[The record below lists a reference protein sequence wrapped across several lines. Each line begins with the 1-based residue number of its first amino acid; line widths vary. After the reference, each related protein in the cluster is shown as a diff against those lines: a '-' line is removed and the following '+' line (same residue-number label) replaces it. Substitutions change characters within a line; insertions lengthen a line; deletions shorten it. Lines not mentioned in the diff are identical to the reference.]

1 MEKQTSRKLFMKN
14 TQLMEYSVPQ
24 GVKATK
30 TALILPQGM
39 TPDDWV
45 QLGYFLRSSED
56 SLGIWQAD
64 WRKHGYENYERS
76 FVDGVVGQLE
86 FHLHGVEKLELY
98 GQILPEHRHETL
110 SNEHYLIAAK
120 RLTDPKERETWLF
133 TAQSEGL
140 SPRELQASIRAHE
153 VIRIEMDKRQVSLPS
168 PYAARAEYRAWR
180 KELGEAWQQW
190 TKQDFLDVAETMK
203 EMAEC
208 YSWLLNMAEKAPPR

>member
-203 EMAEC
+203 EMADC

>member
-1 MEKQTSRKLFMKN
+1 MKN

-24 GVKATK
+24 WVKATK

-153 VIRIEMDKRQVSLPS
+153 VIRIEMEKRQVSLPS

>member
-208 YSWLLNMAEKAPPR
+208 YSWLLNMAEKAPHK